1 MKRAIAGFMAGA
13 LIFGSIGVFAGN
25 YVANTVDFK
34 VMVNGKEF
42 TSDPPPLEVEGR
54 TYLPLRAI
62 GDALGV
68 PVGWNEELR
77 QAEVGALQNDVELLK
92 EVKNFYVSKIW
103 NKGFCDISWYIA
115 EGTNSSGGEMDI
127 NFAIEQLDKAMEEK
141 LEYDKKIEQL
151 DDEKYSDVKS
161 TYKKLSDETDK
172 LYQNIKNEPPVA
184 NNENTTFSTSLFTQ
198 YADAFYELVD

>member
-1 MKRAIAGFMAGA
+1 MKKAIVGFLTGA

-68 PVGWNEELR
+68 PVEWNEELR
-77 QAEVGALQNDVELLK
+77 QAEVGTFNSAKEIYEDDYIRASFIKVYKEDGVEGVFYLQLLIENKSSKNITVALSSASVNNISTVIGSGIPMKLAPNVSSKTPFIIMNKNLGIK
-92 EVKNFYVSKIW
+92 ETGEIN
-103 NKGFCDISWYIA
+103 NISF
-115 EGTNSSGGEMDI
+115 SFFLMDDSA
-127 NFAIEQLDKAMEEK
+127 NK
-141 LEYDKKIEQL
+141 LEETKTINIEM
-151 DDEKYSDVKS
+151 
-161 TYKKLSDETDK
+161 
-172 LYQNIKNEPPVA
+172 
-184 NNENTTFSTSLFTQ
+184 
-198 YADAFYELVD
+198 